1 METNLFLLSARRKE
15 YLANFQ
21 RLTIGYFSSIIYN
34 LYDQVKKSN
43 KNKKL
48 LLKEFQSALASISTW
63 NDDNKEF
70 RDANAQL
77 LEKLMNGIFKLD
89 IVLRHE
95 LSKNAERH
103 IPCLKDFMYQ
113 CLLNTA
119 RLVWKNP
126 VLVYDVGVDKIT
138 YQQNKLKL
146 EKLVMMT
153 VKDTFTY
160 YLPFDIDI
168 VDDVVEET
176 TKHEHMTSLE
186 EEQIEVQGAT
196 FVEHEMQ
203 AQDEIESNDEH
214 KDKIESYRDDAS
226 GDGDDDNTCE
236 LSEYE
241 DGDGDGDDDDDDGGD
256 DGDGDGDGDD
266 ARGTDTP
273 DDQSDVS
280 SGDSVLEDI
289 IEEDDDKPEKPLN
302 IDYIDD
308 GNENEYNDDEPLTKQ
323 LDVDLHVSI
332 PRYGDDESIVRDYS
346 LQHHDRE
353 FKEVEQAIKNI
364 TIGEKPRTLN
374 ANRAED
380 DYRTVDGEAAVRK
393 DIKVVNIDEKGNNGT
408 TSLMDKV
415 NKKNSLLAI
424 KKKVKSQVFVE
435 KKDQRR
441 FVGTSFF

>member
-1 METNLFLLSARRKE
+1 
-15 YLANFQ
+15 
-21 RLTIGYFSSIIYN
+21 
-34 LYDQVKKSN
+34 
-43 KNKKL
+43 
-48 LLKEFQSALASISTW
+48 
-63 NDDNKEF
+63 
-70 RDANAQL
+70 
-77 LEKLMNGIFKLD
+77 
-89 IVLRHE
+89 
-95 LSKNAERH
+95 
-103 IPCLKDFMYQ
+103 MYQ

-176 TKHEHMTSLE
+176 TKHEHMT
-186 EEQIEVQGAT
+186 T

-203 AQDEIESNDEH
+203 AQDEIESHDEH

-226 GDGDDDNTCE
+226 GDGDNDNTSE

-241 DGDGDGDDDDDDGGD
+241 DGDDGDCDDGDCDDDGD
-256 DGDGDGDGDD
+256 DGDDGDCDD
-266 ARGTDTP
+266 ERGTNTP
-273 DDQSDVS
+273 DDLSEVS
-280 SGDSVLEDI
+280 SGDSVLEDV

-302 IDYIDD
+302 IDNIDD

-323 LDVDLHVSI
+323 LDIDLHVSI
-332 PRYGDDESIVRDYS
+332 PRYGDDENIGCDYL
-346 LQHHDRE
+346 LQHHDGKL
-353 FKEVEQAIKNI
+353 KEVEQTIKNI
-364 TIGEKPRTLN
+364 TIGEKPRTVN

-380 DYRTVDGEAAVRK
+380 DDRSVDGEAAVRK

-441 FVGTSFF
+441 FVGVSFF